1 MKDISIKVNRY
12 YQDFV
17 LYTLPLSGPVMPG
30 WVSEMVRSHSSQAGP
45 GGAALASNN
54 SMKEVVHYQ
63 ELEGKLVMLL
73 SSNSLHWRHQ
83 EMGVG
88 MLLSMITYDY
98 TPSLDTT
105 QLWLSLLV
113 SDQRALRL
121 IAYQV
126 RL

>member
-1 MKDISIKVNRY
+1 MQKISIKVNRY
-12 YQDFV
+12 NPDFV

-30 WVSEMVRSHSSQAGP
+30 WVNELVRSYSSQTGP
-45 GGAALASNN
+45 SGAALASNN

>member
-30 WVSEMVRSHSSQAGP
+30 WVSELVRSHSSQTGP
-45 GGAALASNN
+45 SGAALASNN

-126 RL
+126 R

>member
-1 MKDISIKVNRY
+1 MKDISIKVNRHY
-12 YQDFV
+12 EDFA

-30 WVSEMVRSHSSQAGP
+30 WVSELVRSPSSQTGQ
-45 GGAALASNN
+45 GRAALASNN
-54 SMKEVVHYQ
+54 SMKEVAHFK
-63 ELEGKLVMLL
+63 ELEGKLLMLL

-121 IAYQV
+121 IAYRV

>member
-1 MKDISIKVNRY
+1 MKKISNKVNRY
-12 YQDFV
+12 YKGFV

-30 WVSEMVRSHSSQAGP
+30 WVNELVRSYSSQTGP
-45 GGAALASNN
+45 SGAALASNN
-54 SMKEVVHYQ
+54 SMKEVVHFQ